1 MTVVMPSRPGDG
13 VNQPAYNT
21 LLTDR
26 PTRQVVVARLHRPER
41 LNAITFEMFAEFSR
55 LQAEVEAD
63 GEVRALVLTGSGRAF
78 CAGLDLEEASTLP
91 NMPAAEMLRGQE
103 SWADAVAGFS
113 RLSKPVIAA
122 VNGAAAGAGMGL
134 ALAADIRIAS
144 TKARFNA
151 AFVRIGLSGG
161 DVGTSYLL
169 PRLIGLGRASE
180 LLLTGRFVAAEEAA
194 RIGLVTDVVE
204 PEELLDRAL
213 ETAAMICANSP
224 VGMRLT
230 KHVLRTNVDAP
241 SLEAALALENSNQ
254 VLATRTDDMV
264 EALDAFRTKRTPSFV
279 GH

>member
-1 MTVVMPSRPGDG
+1 MSKPH
-13 VNQPAYNT
+13 YNT
-21 LLTDR
+21 LLTER
-26 PTRQVVVARLHRPER
+26 PTQQIVVARLHRPER
-41 LNAITFEMFAEFSR
+41 LNAITFEMFEELHR
-55 LQAEVEAD
+55 LQVEVEAD
-63 GEVRALVLTGSGRAF
+63 DEVRVLVLTGSGRAF
-78 CAGLDLEEASTLP
+78 CAGLDLDEASTLP
-91 NMPAAEMLRGQE
+91 SMPAADMLRGQE

-144 TKARFNA
+144 ATARFNA
-151 AFVRIGLSGG
+151 AFVRIGLSG

-169 PRLIGLGRASE
+169 PRLVGLGHASE
-180 LLLTGRFVAAEEAA
+180 ILLTGRFVAADEAL
-194 RIGLVTDVVE
+194 RIGLVNSVVE
-204 PEELLDRAL
+204 PEALLDRAL
-213 ETAAMICANSP
+213 ETAALICANSP

-230 KHVLRTNVDAP
+230 KHVVRTNVDAP

-264 EALDAFRTKRTPSFV
+264 EALDAFRSKRTPSFV

>member
-1 MTVVMPSRPGDG
+1 MSKPD
-13 VNQPAYNT
+13 YKT
-21 LLTDR
+21 LLTER
-26 PTRQVVVARLHRPER
+26 PTHQIVVARLHRPER
-41 LNAITFEMFAEFSR
+41 LNAITFEMFEEFRR

-63 GEVRALVLTGSGRAF
+63 DEVRVLVLTGSGRAF
-78 CAGLDLEEASTLP
+78 CAGLDLDEASMLP
-91 NMPAAEMLRGQE
+91 SMPAAEMLRGQE

-144 TKARFNA
+144 ATARFNA

-161 DVGTSYLL
+161 DVGMSYLL
-169 PRLIGLGRASE
+169 PRLVGLGQASE
-180 LLLTGRFVAAEEAA
+180 ILLTGRFVAADEAL
-194 RIGLVTDVVE
+194 RIGLVNHVVE
-204 PEELLDRAL
+204 PEALLDRAL
-213 ETAAMICANSP
+213 ETAALICANSP

-230 KHVLRTNVDAP
+230 KHVVRTNVDAP
-241 SLEAALALENSNQ
+241 SLEAALAVENSNQ

-264 EALDAFRTKRTPSFV
+264 EALDAFRSKRTPSFV

>member
-1 MTVVMPSRPGDG
+1 M
-13 VNQPAYNT
+13 NQHAYNT

-63 GEVRALVLTGSGRAF
+63 DEVRALVLTGSGRAF
-78 CAGLDLEEASTLP
+78 CAGLDLEEASMLP

-103 SWADAVAGFS
+103 SWADAIAGFG

-144 TKARFNA
+144 TTARFNA

-204 PEELLDRAL
+204 PEDLIDRAL

-241 SLEAALALENSNQ
+241 SLEAALALENTNQ
-254 VLATRTDDMV
+254 VLATRTEDMV